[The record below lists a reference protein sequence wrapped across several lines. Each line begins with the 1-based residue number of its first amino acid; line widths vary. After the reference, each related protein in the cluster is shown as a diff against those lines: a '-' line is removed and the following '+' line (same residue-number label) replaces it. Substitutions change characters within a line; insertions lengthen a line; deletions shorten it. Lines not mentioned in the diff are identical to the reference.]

1 MNRTKQIKQQKLLQ
15 NTPNCSWSLQVLHS
29 NK

>member
-15 NTPNCSWSLQVLHS
+15 NTADCIWRF
-29 NK
+29 